1 MESNSTRC
9 TSGNK
14 ASRFHGKAKQA
25 ADTIIGAFQSGT
37 LPKALA
43 PIFINRPDE
52 DTPCRKWSWSN
63 QLLTALAGFSDAR
76 GYRQWQNVGRNVKKG
91 AKSFQILA
99 PMTKKV
105 ERTDK
110 ETGETSEGI
119 AVFGFRAVAVFGLE
133 QTDGDPLPEPDPAIA
148 EWLKNLPLADVAEHW
163 GLTLEA
169 FQGCEGRPL
178 GWYRKG
184 QAIALGVEN
193 LAVWAHELCHAADF
207 KTGGL
212 TELGQHWRS
221 ETVAELGA
229 SILLECL
236 GYPIDAD
243 RGGCWRYVKAYAD
256 AAEIE
261 PIKACQ
267 RVLGRTCDAVALIL
281 DTAEQLANVK
291 LQPTE

>member
-1 MESNSTRC
+1 MGTDSTRC
-9 TSGNK
+9 PSGSK
-14 ASRFHGKAKQA
+14 ASRFHGKAKDA
-25 ADTIIGAFQSGT
+25 ADRIVAAFQSGT

-63 QLLTALAGFSDAR
+63 QLLTALAGHSDAR
-76 GYRQWQNVGRNVKKG
+76 GFRQWQSVGRHVKKG
-91 AKSFQILA
+91 QKSFQILA

-105 ERTDK
+105 ERKDK
-110 ETGETSEGI
+110 ATGEVSEGV

-133 QTDGDPLPEPDPAIA
+133 QTEGDSLPEPDPAIA

-163 GLTLEA
+163 GLSVES
-169 FQGCEGRPL
+169 FQGGEGRPQ
-178 GWYRKG
+178 GWYRRG

-193 LAVWAHELCHAADF
+193 LSTWCHELCHAADY

-236 GYPIDAD
+236 GYSDDSD
-243 RGGCWRYVKAYAD
+243 RGGCWEYVRAYATK
-256 AAEIE
+256 AEIE

-281 DTAEQLANVK
+281 DTAAELQAAK
-291 LQPTE
+291 LQPAE

>member
-1 MESNSTRC
+1 MGIDSTRC
-9 TSGNK
+9 RAGSK
-14 ASRFHGKAKQA
+14 ASRFHGKAKDA
-25 ADTIIGAFQSGT
+25 ADKIIGAFQSGT

-63 QLLTALAGFSDAR
+63 QLLTALAGYSDAR
-76 GYRQWQNVGRNVKKG
+76 GYRQWQSVGRHVKKG
-91 AKSFQILA
+91 EKSFQILA

-105 ERTDK
+105 ERKD
-110 ETGETSEGI
+110 EVTGEVTEAI
-119 AVFGFRAVAVFGLE
+119 AVFGFRAVAVFGAE
-133 QTDGDPLPEPDPAIA
+133 QTEGDPLPEPDPAIA
-148 EWLKNLPLADVAEHW
+148 EWLKNLPLAEVAESW
-163 GLTLEA
+163 GLSVEA
-169 FQGCEGRPL
+169 YHGQEGRAL
-178 GWYRKG
+178 GKYRRG

-193 LAVWAHELCHAADF
+193 LSTWAHELCHAADF

-221 ETVAELGA
+221 ETVAELGGA
-229 SILLECL
+229 ILLECL
-236 GYPIDAD
+236 GHPVDAD

-256 AAEIE
+256 AADIE

-281 DTAEQLANVK
+281 DTAAQLAGVDAV
-291 LQPTE
+291 EA